1 MRKYNNEINKIII
14 KTIKIMNKKFTYSYN
29 GKILTF
35 FLNNDDYWVDATEMA
50 IMFCSDKSEYNKVRP
65 YRWLRS
71 IDCKNYIDALKTTAQ
86 ISGTDDVI
94 KKVSLSGKGGSCHVW
109 MHRRIAI
116 RYAQWLDMNFAIWV
130 DSKIEELMFQGRTD
144 MNNQINQLQLENNNL
159 QQQLTDQQP
168 AINYYN
174 QVLNQR
180 NGYTTSDICYQL
192 GLRISSKDLIKMLV
206 DKKYMYRDKKGRPKL
221 YSPWD
226 SQGFQTTIYEKCS
239 DGKIR
244 PVTKW
249 TEVGKQFI
257 LERALDWKLI

>member
-1 MRKYNNEINKIII
+1 MDVQI
-14 KTIKIMNKKFTYSYN
+14 YN
-29 GKILTF
+29 GVQVAFEMKNNDMMINATEILKNYPNKRMSD
-35 FLNNDDYWVDATEMA
+35 FLNN
-50 IMFCSDKSEYNKVRP
+50 
-65 YRWLRS
+65 
-71 IDCKNYIDALKTTAQ
+71 KTTKELIIQ
-86 ISGTDDVI
+86 VSGETGIS
-94 KKVSLSGKGGSCHVW
+94 VSELIIVVKGGQPQAQGTW
-109 MHRRIAI
+109 MYRKIALWFALWI
-116 RYAQWLDMNFAIWV
+116 DIKFFSWCLNILDSYLVQLSTQGMAAKDAEI
-130 DSKIEELMFQGRTD
+130 SK
-144 MNNQINQLQLENNNL
+144 L
-159 QQQLTDQQP
+159 QQQLTNQQP

-206 DKKYMYRDKKGRPKL
+206 DKKYMYRDKNRRPKL

-257 LERALDWKLI
+257 MKRALDWKLI

>member
-1 MRKYNNEINKIII
+1 M
-14 KTIKIMNKKFTYSYN
+14 KKQTFSYN
-29 GKILTF
+29 GKIITL
-35 FLNNDDYWVDATEMA
+35 LKENANYWIDATEMA
-50 IMFCSDKSEYNKVRP
+50 LMFSSSNDDYNKIRP
-65 YRWLRS
+65 SRWLRS
-71 IDCKNYIDALKTTAQ
+71 VDCKNYLEALCTTVQ
-86 ISGTDDVI
+86 ISDTSNFI
-94 KKVSLSGKGGSCHVW
+94 KKVSVEGKEGNYHIW
-109 MHRRIAI
+109 MYRLVAI
-116 RYAQWLDMNFAIWV
+116 RYAQWIDLKFAIWV
-130 DSKIEELMFQGRTD
+130 DSKIEELINIGTD
-144 MNNQINQLQLENNNL
+144 NEINILTTENNNL
-159 QQQLTDQQP
+159 QQQLTNQQP

-192 GLRISSKDLIKMLV
+192 GLRISSKNLIKMLV

-249 TEVGKQFI
+249 TEVDKQFI
-257 LERALDWKLI
+257 MERVLDWKLI

>member
-1 MRKYNNEINKIII
+1 M
-14 KTIKIMNKKFTYSYN
+14 KKQTFSYN
-29 GKILTF
+29 GKIITL
-35 FLNNDDYWVDATEMA
+35 LKENANYWIDATEMA
-50 IMFCSDKSEYNKVRP
+50 LMFSSSNDDYNKIRP
-65 YRWLRS
+65 SRWLRS
-71 IDCKNYIDALKTTAQ
+71 VDCKNYLEALCTTVQ
-86 ISGTDDVI
+86 ISDTSNFI
-94 KKVSLSGKGGSCHVW
+94 KKVSVEGKEGNYHIW
-109 MHRRIAI
+109 MYRLVAI
-116 RYAQWLDMNFAIWV
+116 RYAQWIDLKFAIWV
-130 DSKIEELMFQGRTD
+130 DSKIEELINIGTD
-144 MNNQINQLQLENNNL
+144 NEINILTTENNNL
-159 QQQLTDQQP
+159 QQQLTNQQP

-257 LERALDWKLI
+257 MERALDWKLI